1 MIEVSEHV
9 ERLFS
14 RCRRSGAGRGGGGGG
29 WRRRGKISFR
39 RETTSRVSARP
50 RAACDSYST
59 RREKEKEGNEPGA
72 AFTLPRFAVG
82 ATFFHSRREIE
93 LQSRPGWNFLLE
105 TGLGETATTKI
116 RTG

>member
-14 RCRRSGAGRGGGGGG
+14 RCKRRGVERG
-29 WRRRGKISFR
+29 RRRGEGGEEKYPSVAKR
-39 RETTSRVSARP
+39 RVRVSTRP